1 MMVHRGVDAGSDDQE
16 EFLVQPLRGLTVVSL
31 EQAIA
36 APYATRQLAD
46 LGARVIK
53 VERPGTGDFARAYD
67 HRVNGLSSHFVWVNR
82 NKESLTLDV
91 KDPRGREV
99 LGRLLTTA
107 DVFVQNLAPG
117 AAARM
122 GLGVDEL
129 LAANPRLIVC
139 DISGYGRGGPY
150 AEMKAYDLMVQSEA
164 GLLSVTGTPGGMAK
178 VGISVS
184 DIAAGMYAY
193 SGVLAAL
200 LQRATTGRGSLV
212 DVSMLESTVEWMGFP
227 LYYSYAGA
235 PPAPRAGAAHATIYP
250 YGPFVAGDGKVVMMA
265 IQNEREWAR
274 FCERF
279 LGRPELADDP
289 DYAGNAQ
296 RDAHREV
303 LGGIIAARFTEL
315 TAAEAAAL
323 LASVPV
329 AHANVNSMAEVWAHP
344 QLAARGRW
352 HQVDTPAGPIP
363 ALAPPGIVD
372 RAPRMDPVPALGA
385 HTRAILAELGFTEA
399 DVDALLAAGI
409 A

>member
-1 MMVHRGVDAGSDDQE
+1 M
-16 EFLVQPLRGLTVVSL
+16 QPLRGLTVVSL

-53 VERPGTGDFARAYD
+53 VERPGTGDFARGYD

-91 KDPRGREV
+91 KDPRGQEV
-99 LGRLLTTA
+99 LRRLLATA

-122 GLGVDEL
+122 GLGADEL
-129 LAANPRLIVC
+129 HATHPRLIVC
-139 DISGYGRGGPY
+139 DISGYGHGGPY
-150 AEMKAYDLMVQSEA
+150 EAMKAYDLMVQSEA
-164 GLLSVTGTPGGMAK
+164 GLVSITGTSGEMAK

-193 SGVLAAL
+193 SGILAAL
-200 LQRATTGRGSLV
+200 LERGSTGRGSVV

-227 LYYSYAGA
+227 LYYSYQGA

-250 YGPFVAGDGKVVMMA
+250 YGPFEAGDGRVVMMA
-265 IQNEREWAR
+265 IQNEREWAL

-279 LGRPELADDP
+279 LSRPELAADP
-289 DYAGNAQ
+289 DYAGNAN
-296 RDAHREV
+296 RNANREV
-303 LGGIIAARFTEL
+303 LGGIIAARFKDL
-315 TAAEAAAL
+315 TGAEAAAL
-323 LASVPV
+323 LAAVPV
-329 AHANVNSMAEVWAHP
+329 AHANVNTMADVWAHP

-352 HQVDTPAGPIP
+352 HQVDTPAGPVP
-363 ALAPPGIVD
+363 SLAPPGLVD
-372 RAPRMDPVPALGA
+372 PAPRMDPVPALGE
-385 HTRAILAELGFTEA
+385 HTRPILAELGFAEH
-399 DVDALLAAGI
+399 DIDALLDARVA
-409 A
+409 